1 MLIDTM
7 ELQGA
12 AIHDKYGSIP
22 IRMSSDDPTL
32 TYKQVMLYLMC
43 RYAWHLG
50 TIDPDKDFADWKK
63 GGLLDN
69 EWLGLKAART
79 HPMVIEHPWDEIFPE
94 YKGRMEKKRLREL
107 EKNKK

>member
-32 TYKQVMLYLMC
+32 TYEQVILYMMC
-43 RYAWHLG
+43 RCSGCLSV
-50 TIDPDKDFADWKK
+50 IDPDEDFAGWKK
-63 GGLLDN
+63 TGLLDN
-69 EWLGLKAART
+69 KWLKLKAART